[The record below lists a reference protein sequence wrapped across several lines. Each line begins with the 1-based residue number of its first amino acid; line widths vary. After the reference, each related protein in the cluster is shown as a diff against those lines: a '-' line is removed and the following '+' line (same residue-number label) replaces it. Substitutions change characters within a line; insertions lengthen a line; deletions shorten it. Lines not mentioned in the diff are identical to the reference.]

1 MIDLRKL
8 ICASLALATGMSMLF
23 GGDARAGQYPS
34 MPIKLIVPYAAGG
47 VGDVVARILGEKVS
61 DELGQPMII
70 DNRAGGNSVI
80 GTQIA
85 VRSKPDGYTILQATP
100 GNVIIPILQRSVP
113 YNWERDLAPVVGI
126 GSVPLVLAVPA
137 KSNIRSIPDLV
148 ATANSTPGGL
158 IYASGGAGS
167 MSHLAPARLV
177 RELKIKAT
185 HVPYRGFSGSVQALL
200 GDQIHFIFAT
210 IADVVELAKSGTVR
224 LLAVTSEQRIPSLP
238 DVPTMAEL
246 GFPSFYPAVWY
257 GYVVPANT
265 PKDIIER
272 LYTAFAEAANNP
284 EVKERL
290 GKLGLTIKVTNGS
303 EFGRYMHDEATRWQH
318 VIEENQIKLDN

>member
-1 MIDLRKL
+1 MIDLKKL
-8 ICASLALATGMSMLF
+8 VCASLVLAASISILYGR
-23 GGDARAGQYPS
+23 DAQAGQYPS
-34 MPIKLIVPYAAGG
+34 MPIKLIVPFAAGG
-47 VGDVVARILGEKVS
+47 VGDIVARIFGEKVS
-61 DELGQPMII
+61 DKLRQPII
-70 DNRAGGNSVI
+70 VENRAGGNSVI
-80 GTQIA
+80 GTQVA
-85 VRSKPDGYTILQATP
+85 VRSKPDGYTVLQVTP
-100 GNVIIPILQRSVP
+100 GNVIIPILQQNIP
-113 YNWERDLAPVVGI
+113 YDWERDLTPVVGI

-148 ATANSTPGGL
+148 AAANSTPGGL

-200 GDQIHFIFAT
+200 GDQIHFMFAT
-210 IADVVELAKSGTVR
+210 IADVIELAKSGTVR
-224 LLAVTSEQRIPSLP
+224 LLAVTSEQRTPSLP

-265 PKDIIER
+265 PKDVIER
-272 LYTAFAEAANNP
+272 LYTVFAETANDP
-284 EVKERL
+284 GVQERL

-303 EFGRYMHDEATRWQH
+303 EFGRYMHDEATHWQH